1 MITVVNGFFCENGC
15 DVAKAKR
22 GEDPHP
28 KIDPETGEPEKKGAL
43 QKSRDTDAAVSFGG
57 TLSDLNATQRV
68 TGVTSADTSQTAQ
81 AVQIQ
86 AIDLLV

>member
-28 KIDPETGEPEKKGAL
+28 KIDPATGEPLKKGAL
-43 QKSRDTDAAVSFGG
+43 QESRDAEAVTFGG
-57 TLSDLNATQRV
+57 ALSDLAASQRV
-68 TGVTSADTSQTAQ
+68 TGVTSVDTGQTAQ
-81 AVQIQ
+81 AVQ
-86 AIDLLV
+86 ARAVDLLV